1 MVSVTKKRAL
11 DHETLRKRDREM
23 IPTLL
28 LRAMFV
34 MVICTLIIVGYAR
47 LTDRPLVA
55 APPVDTPVLAER
67 AIILHGSMSGAAR
80 VLDTDGRVLADF
92 GGDEG
97 GFIAGVWRVLQRERA
112 KHKVDLDLPI
122 NLVLFEDNRLGLRD
136 DFTGWRAELIG
147 FGIDNYRIFL
157 NLLAEP
163 QAAASTN

>member
-1 MVSVTKKRAL
+1 MVSVAKKRAH
-11 DHETLRKRDREM
+11 DHELLRTRDREM

-28 LRAMFV
+28 LRAMFI
-34 MVICTLIIVGYAR
+34 MVLCTLLIVAYAR

-55 APPVDTPVLAER
+55 APPENTPVLAER
-67 AIILHGSMSGAAR
+67 AIILHGDMSGAAL
-80 VLDTDGRVLADF
+80 VMDPAGRIIAEF

-112 KHKVDLDLPI
+112 KHKVDPNLPI
-122 NLVLFEDNRLGLRD
+122 NLVLFSDNRLGLRD

-147 FGIDNYRIFL
+147 FGVDNYRIFL

-163 QAAASTN
+163 QASATGN